1 MARQRHAAVRS
12 IGFALATIL
21 VIGLVIGGVG
31 QLESLAQTQPAA
43 PTSPAPPATQVA
55 PAPPVPPFTPPPP
68 GGDGQ
73 RREDRERFR
82 GGPFGRGFGGMGGF
96 ADAFQQDFSTRDLRL
111 FTDELQLDD
120 MQQVIVETLLEDYTL
135 AYDQGVAELREKF
148 TQARQAT
155 EAADKDRQ
163 TPEDAAREARRA
175 QMFQRMTEIRQQV
188 ETLRQQGGNQA
199 DPEEIRRM
207 FQERFQA
214 LRAEYADVMGE
225 GGPGG
230 PGGRGGRGGFGSDM
244 RNIQQMMSAMSDHM
258 QRWTTRKQQ
267 LAQQFLVDVQAQLD
281 DDQQA
286 QWPAF
291 DRQLRREKTL
301 PRGTLSGESLNLFTL
316 LTEISPDRAV
326 RERMNETFGDEDFAE
341 ELMADL
347 NLDEALQQGLQPIL
361 DEYDLALDQA
371 LRARND
377 HLRTSQDD
385 LFKAIQKLDSE
396 DGLRILERQTQLRV
410 TVRDTN
416 LRYADLL
423 AAAMPDELATTFRMA
438 ANERG
443 FSRVFRRTQTQ
454 RMFRAARELENL
466 TPEAL
471 AAIDVLEQ
479 SYLTELG
486 AANERLVLLTRQ
498 HEPEQ
503 QLERARQMASR
514 LLGTPRTETED
525 PIRKANEQR
534 NQLGQRY
541 QDQLKAVL
549 TPSQWEAL
557 TADDRDRDRQRG
569 ESPAQRGPQA
579 LR

>member
-1 MARQRHAAVRS
+1 MARQRYAAVRS
-12 IGFALATIL
+12 NGFALATIL

-31 QLESLAQTQPAA
+31 QRESLAQTQPAA
-43 PTSPAPPATQVA
+43 PTSPAPPAPPVAQQVA
-55 PAPPVPPFTPPPP
+55 PAPPFTPPPS
-68 GGDGQ
+68 GGDRQ
-73 RREDRERFR
+73 RRQDRERFR
-82 GGPFGRGFGGMGGF
+82 GGPFGRGFGGVGGF

-155 EAADKDRQ
+155 EAADQERQ
-163 TPEDAAREARRA
+163 TPEDAARAARRA

-188 ETLRQQGGNQA
+188 EMLRQQGGNHA
-199 DPEEIRRM
+199 DPEEVRRM

-214 LRAEYADVMGE
+214 LRTEYADVMGE

-230 PGGRGGRGGFGSDM
+230 PGGGPGGGMPEM
-244 RNIQQMMSAMSDHM
+244 RNIQQMMAAMSDHM

-396 DGLRILERQTQLRV
+396 DGIRILERQTQLRV

-423 AAAMPDELATTFRMA
+423 AAAMPDELAATFRKA

-454 RMFRAARELENL
+454 RMFRAARELENM

-541 QDQLKAVL
+541 QDQLKAML